1 MKRDDNGNLVP
12 TGEGG
17 VKGYLKWS
25 AVNETKTYLGL
36 LARILPYAAGM
47 PQPPTESI
55 ITHEEVLAQ
64 LKERGLPTDL
74 VGVLREAPAELDI
87 GEDPD
92 PFGMRT
98 IEDELA
104 GS

>member
-1 MKRDDNGNLVP
+1 
-12 TGEGG
+12 
-17 VKGYLKWS
+17 
-25 AVNETKTYLGL
+25 L
-36 LARILPYAAGM
+36 LR
-47 PQPPTESI
+47 
-55 ITHEEVLAQ
+55 THEQILAQ
-64 LKERGLPTDL
+64 LEERGLPTDL